1 MKYFFIVSLC
11 FQKEGFYPYILVDGY
26 KAYRK
31 MVEEF
36 LENRLFCY
44 DGRVIVVTGP
54 QTAGK
59 NQFVKNLNLLD
70 EQVLNLEELCKQFSY
85 SQTFFETQLFNAFTS
100 FSQSKSLWVIYEFDL
115 CKDLCLPRQ
124 LEMMM
129 GQAVRVHLEE
139 ELESRIRFILQVHW
153 TVDVSYLLLM
163 SGF

>member
-1 MKYFFIVSLC
+1 
-11 FQKEGFYPYILVDGY
+11 
-26 KAYRK
+26 

-36 LENRLFCY
+36 LENRLFGF

-59 NQFVKNLNLLD
+59 KQFVKNLNLLD
-70 EQVLNLEELCKQFSY
+70 EQVLNLEELCEQFSY
-85 SQTFFETQLFNAFTS
+85 SQKFFETQLFNAFTS
-100 FSQSKSLWVIYEFDL
+100 FSQSKSLWVIYEFDS

-129 GQAVRVHLEE
+129 SQAVRVHLEE
-139 ELESRIRFILQVHW
+139 ELESRIRFILQVHQA
-153 TVDVSYLLLM
+153 VDVSYVLLM